1 MFWLCFLFGVLVV
14 LLGGGFI
21 VCILSVFEVEEDF
34 PRDKIG
40 NIILRKS
47 DDVF

>member
-1 MFWLCFLFGVLVV
+1 MFWLYILIGVLVV
-14 LLGGGFI
+14 VVGGGFI

-40 NIILRKS
+40 NIIFDKIN
-47 DDVF
+47 DYI